1 MAITESR
8 IKTIED
14 RLDEITQN
22 YIQAQENQVSVT
34 AKVDENNSKA
44 IVLDNKIDKATE
56 IMFPEWNP
64 DGYDYYVSERVKY
77 KGKLYRCIQ
86 NHKSQSDWAPGVAV
100 SLWVEM
106 SDPAE
111 EWPEWKQPTGGH
123 DAYAK
128 GDKVSHNDKHWISD
142 IDANV
147 WEPGVSGWTE
157 V

>member
-1 MAITESR
+1 MDIYKRVENLENLVNGL
-8 IKTIED
+8 IKNMNI
-14 RLDEITQN
+14 
-22 YIQAQENQVSVT
+22 
-34 AKVDENNSKA
+34 AKGYTDADIAGVRKNINDLNS
-44 IVLDNKIDKATE
+44 E
-56 IMFPEWNP
+56 MFPEWNP
-64 DGYDYYVSERVKY
+64 DGYDYYAGERVKY
-77 KGKLYRCIQ
+77 NGLLYRCIQ
-86 NHKSQSDWAPGVAV
+86 SHKSQSDWAPDVAV
-100 SLWVEM
+100 ALWVEM